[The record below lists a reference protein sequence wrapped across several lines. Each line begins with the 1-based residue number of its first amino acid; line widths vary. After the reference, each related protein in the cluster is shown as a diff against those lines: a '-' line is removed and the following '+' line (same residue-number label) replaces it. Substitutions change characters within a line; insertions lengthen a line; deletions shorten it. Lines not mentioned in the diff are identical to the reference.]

1 MMMRR
6 ILPAA
11 LALLGLVATAAP
23 AAAAT
28 SSAPAQPAAPAVRFC
43 GLTWGDGSIEFG
55 PQIQGH
61 IKAARYVQR
70 RCFDRLAL
78 DLGSRTPDPGL
89 HARYTRHC
97 IQDASGQI
105 KPMRGGAIITL
116 TVFAPD
122 AAGFPANKANLLQV
136 PAAPSVR
143 PFRQVR
149 SAGNF
154 EGISTVCIGVKWRL
168 PFRAKILHPAVND
181 GRSTIVLDVAEFW
194 NQ

>member
-11 LALLGLVATAAP
+11 LAVLGLVAAAP
-23 AAAAT
+23 AAAT
-28 SSAPAQPAAPAVRFC
+28 SSAPAQPAQPAAPAVRFC
-43 GLTWGDGSIEFG
+43 GLTWGDSSTEFG

-70 RCFDRLAL
+70 HCFDRLAL

-116 TVFAPD
+116 TVFAPG

-154 EGISTVCIGVKWRL
+154 EGISTFCVGVKWRL
-168 PFRAKILHPAVND
+168 PFRARILHSNLT
-181 GRSTIVLDVAEFW
+181 GRSIVTLDVAEFW